1 MYMDA
6 EKMMMQRRIDNLMEQ
21 LELVKRQRDAA
32 VKDLE
37 DSKSCKSCIHF
48 DEKSFLLQ
56 DADLP
61 SQCVNCILDR
71 SQYVWRGVQENGGA
85 EDGQ

>member
-1 MYMDA
+1 MDA

-32 VKDLE
+32 IKDLE
-37 DSKSCKSCIHF
+37 ASKSCGSCIYF
-48 DEKSFLLQ
+48 DEKAFLSENG
-56 DADLP
+56 DLP
-61 SQCVNCILDR
+61 SQCVNCILGS

-85 EDGQ
+85 EDA